1 MPPHTPNSMRLSSA
15 SARHSYRTGQPRQ
28 IRLAM
33 FCSAPWTNSASGS
46 PSRHAARLGQSV
58 IMPMCLRPPFVF
70 PPTLRVASGRLLE
83 REGGRVVARPSCSVV
98 IRLRN
103 VPGQVSAKRILDAFP
118 TQPWPTPADDRA
130 TPPAVPSGASAAARA
145 AHHTP
150 GAEPRSPGA
159 APVRAPAHPHTAY
172 ARLYA
177 AVRPPP
183 PHTAAR
189 PPLVRRRPAIRSA
202 EVDRRPV
209 PYAPTVWATTRRTR
223 AGTPAGPYR
232 GRLRSGVRGR
242 GCGAHVP
249 WWP

>member
-1 MPPHTPNSMRLSSA
+1 
-15 SARHSYRTGQPRQ
+15 
-28 IRLAM
+28 
-33 FCSAPWTNSASGS
+33 
-46 PSRHAARLGQSV
+46 
-58 IMPMCLRPPFVF
+58 MCLRPPFVF

-103 VPGQVSAKRILDAFP
+103 VPGQVSVKRILDVFP

-172 ARLYA
+172 ARRSYA
-177 AVRPPP
+177 A
-183 PHTAAR
+183 
-189 PPLVRRRPAIRSA
+189 
-202 EVDRRPV
+202 
-209 PYAPTVWATTRRTR
+209 
-223 AGTPAGPYR
+223 G
-232 GRLRSGVRGR
+232 LRSGPRRLTDGR
-242 GCGAHVP
+242 CRTRRPCGRPPGGPVP
-249 WWP
+249 